1 MQIKQ
6 FYPYSPRKA
15 DFEQLSY
22 SFVASESLLEELIA
36 AIREQADAE
45 ALQHWMILGMRGMG
59 KSHLI
64 ALIYQTVKNSVDL
77 NQRWIPLLMHEEE
90 QSVFS
95 LHTLFIRFLTQLAEE
110 IAHTDKKKSEAIFDF
125 LDTQRNENKTQE
137 EILESVVAFLKDF
150 VRETGKRL
158 LVFMENSDDIL
169 GRSISK
175 KNDIKKFRNILQHDK
190 FMLLIA
196 TSPTFFD
203 KISKPSAPLYQF
215 FRIRSLELLTLEQSV
230 DLMNRWSNSD
240 TQLYEKR
247 RSSFQ
252 FNKDNYKLRALY
264 HLTGGNPRVL
274 LFLYMAIKG
283 QDGIQS
289 AVETFS
295 KLLEEDLSNYY
306 LSRLRDLSNQVQ
318 PIILALAESDKNLTQ
333 KEISQKTFLPMKS
346 IGTAMLRL
354 EKDSLVR
361 PVTEKKGKNTLYTL
375 TDHLFR
381 FWHQW
386 RISAYNKEIIKAVV
400 MCVAVWYKKEELEQW
415 SLKDDI
421 IGMHCK
427 EALQYR
433 KTEDFKSLWEPLHK
447 ESETMIIRYLEK
459 ADYQGLDKNLAMLQ
473 ETGIEPEKLLKKI
486 SGDLEDKGD
495 IDNALKIAKKR
506 IKNNKEDKDAWVDLA
521 RLRFNQKNYAGA
533 EAAYEKAVE
542 LDPKDAVAWKFLGYA
557 RGMQENDAGTE
568 AAFEKAVKLDPKD
581 AETWTFL
588 GRVRVNQKNHAGAE
602 AALGKAIELDPKDA
616 KTWTLLGA
624 ARVNQENYAEAEAVL
639 EKAAELDPKNAVA
652 WTLLGYAR
660 GMQEN
665 DAGTEA
671 AFEKAVKL
679 DPKDAV
685 TWKWLGYARVNQEN
699 NAGAEA
705 ALEKAV
711 ELDPKDAVVW
721 KFLGRA
727 RVNQENHAGAEAAFE
742 KAVKLDP
749 KDAETW
755 TFLGRVRVNQENN
768 AGAEEALEKAA
779 ELDPK
784 DAVVWKF
791 LGRARGMQKNYAGT
805 GAALEKAIEL
815 DPKDAKTWTLL
826 GRVRGMQKNYAGTG
840 AAYEKA
846 VELDSKDVV
855 AWKWLGLVR
864 LMQKNHAGAEA
875 ALEKAV
881 ELDPKDAEIWK
892 FLGYARFMQ
901 KNYTGAE
908 TAFHKHIIINP
919 IEKEVYGNLL
929 EVLVNN
935 DRVPDMLPILDN
947 ALSLKDAKIDF
958 KAVIHF
964 VRAFAFLYQQDRT
977 PFIKDLND
985 ATEHLEELVEEKKH
999 EVLGMVM
1006 DLLTDTLQ
1014 KKNIRIH
1021 RAYVAELRNISTELS
1036 GVFRPMD
1043 HVLDYFEVIFSAE
1056 KDKKAKTNK
1065 ARRIIDSITDEIR
1078 EPVEKMIEEIKG
1090 HL

>member
-22 SFVASESLLEELIA
+22 SFVAREALLEELIT

-64 ALIYQTVKNSVDL
+64 ALVYQTVKNSVDL
-77 NQRWIPLLMHEEE
+77 NERWIPLLMHEEE

-95 LHTLFIRFLTQLAEE
+95 LHTLFIRFLTQLGEE
-110 IAHTDKKKSEAIFDF
+110 IAHTDKKNSEAIFDF
-125 LDTQRNENKTQE
+125 LDMQRNGNKTQE

-150 VRETGKRL
+150 VRESSKRL
-158 LVFMENSDDIL
+158 LVLMENSDDIFS
-169 GRSISK
+169 RYISK

-215 FRIRSLELLTLEQSV
+215 FRIRSLELLTYEQSV
-230 DLMNRWSNSD
+230 VLMNRWRTSD
-240 TQLYEKR
+240 TQLSEKN
-247 RSSFQ
+247 SPSFQ
-252 FNKDNYKLRALY
+252 FDKDDYKLRALY

-354 EKDSLVR
+354 EKESLIR

-381 FWHQW
+381 LWHQW

-415 SLKDDI
+415 SISNDI

-433 KTEDFKSLWEPLHK
+433 RTEHFKSLWEPLHK
-447 ESETMIIRYLEK
+447 ESETMIIRYLKKE
-459 ADYQGLDKNLAMLQ
+459 DYQGLDKNLAMLQ
-473 ETGIEPEKLLKKI
+473 ETGIEPGKLLKKVA
-486 SGDLEDKGD
+486 GELEDKGD
-495 IDNALKIAKKR
+495 MDNALKIAEKR
-506 IKNNKEDKDAWVDLA
+506 LENNKEDKDAWVDLA
-521 RLRFNQKNYAGA
+521 HLHFRQKNYAEGEAALEKAVEFDPKDTEVWQGLGLARLIQDNDAGA
-533 EAAYEKAVE
+533 EAAFEKAVE
-542 LDPKDAVAWKFLGYA
+542 LDPKDVGAWKWLGLA
-557 RGMQENDAGTE
+557 RVD
-568 AAFEKAVKLDPKD
+568 
-581 AETWTFL
+581 
-588 GRVRVNQKNHAGAE
+588 QKNHAE
-602 AALGKAIELDPKDA
+602 
-616 KTWTLLGA
+616 
-624 ARVNQENYAEAEAVL
+624 
-639 EKAAELDPKNAVA
+639 
-652 WTLLGYAR
+652 
-660 GMQEN
+660 
-665 DAGTEA
+665 
-671 AFEKAVKL
+671 
-679 DPKDAV
+679 
-685 TWKWLGYARVNQEN
+685 
-699 NAGAEA
+699 AEA

-711 ELDPKDAVVW
+711 ELDPKDAKAW
-721 KFLGRA
+721 KFLGAA
-727 RVNQENHAGAEAAFE
+727 RFFQENY
-742 KAVKLDP
+742 P
-749 KDAETW
+749 
-755 TFLGRVRVNQENN
+755 
-768 AGAEEALEKAA
+768 
-779 ELDPK
+779 
-784 DAVVWKF
+784 
-791 LGRARGMQKNYAGT
+791 
-805 GAALEKAIEL
+805 
-815 DPKDAKTWTLL
+815 
-826 GRVRGMQKNYAGTG
+826 
-840 AAYEKA
+840 
-846 VELDSKDVV
+846 
-855 AWKWLGLVR
+855 
-864 LMQKNHAGAEA
+864 
-875 ALEKAV
+875 
-881 ELDPKDAEIWK
+881 
-892 FLGYARFMQ
+892 
-901 KNYTGAE
+901 GAE

-919 IEKEVYGNLL
+919 YEKKVYGNLL
-929 EVLVNN
+929 EVLVN
-935 DRVPDMLPILDN
+935 DERVPDILPILDN

-958 KAVIHF
+958 KVVIHF
-964 VRAFAFLYQQDRT
+964 IRAFAFLYQQDRT

-1021 RAYVAELRNISTELS
+1021 RAYVGQLRDISTELS

-1043 HVLDYFEVIFSAE
+1043 YVMDYFEVIFSAE

-1078 EPVEKMIEEIKG
+1078 GPVEKMIEKIKG

>member
-1 MQIKQ
+1 MKIKQ

-15 DFEQLSY
+15 DFKQLSY
-22 SFVASESLLEELIA
+22 SFVARESLLEELIA

-64 ALIYQTVKNSVDL
+64 ALVYQTVKNSVDL

-110 IAHTDKKKSEAIFDF
+110 IADTDKKESEAIFNF
-125 LDTQRNENKTQE
+125 LDMQRNGNKTQE

-158 LVFMENSDDIL
+158 LIFMENSDDIFS
-169 GRSISK
+169 RSISK

-203 KISKPSAPLYQF
+203 RISKPSAPLYQF
-215 FRIRSLELLTLEQSV
+215 FRIRSLELLTYEQSV
-230 DLMNRWSNSD
+230 DLMNRWSKSD
-240 TQLYEKR
+240 TQPSEKN
-247 RSSFQ
+247 SPSFQ
-252 FNKDNYKLRALY
+252 FDKDDYKLRALY
-264 HLTGGNPRVL
+264 HLASGNPRVL

-354 EKDSLVR
+354 EKDSLIR

-381 FWHQW
+381 LWHQW

-415 SLKDDI
+415 SINDDI

-433 KTEDFKSLWEPLHK
+433 RTEHFKNLWEPLHK

-459 ADYQGLDKNLAMLQ
+459 KDYQGLDKKLAMLQ
-473 ETGIEPEKLLKKI
+473 ETGIEPGKLLKKI
-486 SGDLEDKGD
+486 AVVLEDKGD
-495 IDNALKIAKKR
+495 IDNALKIAEKR
-506 IKNNKEDKDAWVDLA
+506 LKNNKEDKDAWVNLA
-521 RLRFNQKNYAGA
+521 RLRFKQKNYAGA
-533 EAAYEKAVE
+533 EAVFEKAVE
-542 LDPKDAVAWKFLGYA
+542 LDPKDAAAWKFLGHT
-557 RGMQENDAGTE
+557 RGA
-568 AAFEKAVKLDPKD
+568 
-581 AETWTFL
+581 
-588 GRVRVNQKNHAGAE
+588 
-602 AALGKAIELDPKDA
+602 
-616 KTWTLLGA
+616 
-624 ARVNQENYAEAEAVL
+624 
-639 EKAAELDPKNAVA
+639 
-652 WTLLGYAR
+652 
-660 GMQEN
+660 
-665 DAGTEA
+665 
-671 AFEKAVKL
+671 
-679 DPKDAV
+679 
-685 TWKWLGYARVNQEN
+685 
-699 NAGAEA
+699 
-705 ALEKAV
+705 
-711 ELDPKDAVVW
+711 
-721 KFLGRA
+721 
-727 RVNQENHAGAEAAFE
+727 
-742 KAVKLDP
+742 
-749 KDAETW
+749 
-755 TFLGRVRVNQENN
+755 
-768 AGAEEALEKAA
+768 
-779 ELDPK
+779 
-784 DAVVWKF
+784 
-791 LGRARGMQKNYAGT
+791 QKNYA
-805 GAALEKAIEL
+805 E
-815 DPKDAKTWTLL
+815 
-826 GRVRGMQKNYAGTG
+826 
-840 AAYEKA
+840 
-846 VELDSKDVV
+846 
-855 AWKWLGLVR
+855 
-864 LMQKNHAGAEA
+864 AEA

-881 ELDPKDAEIWK
+881 ELDPKDAEAWK
-892 FLGYARFMQ
+892 LLGYACFMQ
-901 KNYTGAE
+901 ENYSGAE

-919 IEKEVYGNLL
+919 LEKEAYGDLL
-929 EVLVNN
+929 EVLVND
-935 DRVPDMLPILDN
+935 DRVPDILPILDN
-947 ALSLKDAKIDF
+947 ALSLKNAKIDF
-958 KAVIHF
+958 KSVIHF
-964 VRAFAFLYQQDRT
+964 IRAFAFLYQQDRT

-985 ATEHLEELVEEKKH
+985 ATEYLEELVEEKKH
-999 EVLGMVM
+999 EVLGIVM
-1006 DLLTDTLQ
+1006 ELLTDTLQ

-1065 ARRIIDSITDEIR
+1065 ARRIIDSITNEIR
-1078 EPVEKMIEEIKG
+1078 EPVEKMIKKIKE

>member
-1 MQIKQ
+1 
-6 FYPYSPRKA
+6 
-15 DFEQLSY
+15 
-22 SFVASESLLEELIA
+22 
-36 AIREQADAE
+36 
-45 ALQHWMILGMRGMG
+45 MG
-59 KSHLI
+59 KSHII

-110 IAHTDKKKSEAIFDF
+110 IAHTDKKNSEAIFNF
-125 LDTQRNENKTQE
+125 LDMQRNGNKTQE

-158 LVFMENSDDIL
+158 LVFMENSDDIFS
-169 GRSISK
+169 RSISK

-215 FRIRSLELLTLEQSV
+215 FRIRSLELLTYEQSV
-230 DLMNRWSNSD
+230 DLMNRWRKSD
-240 TQLYEKR
+240 TQLSEKNS
-247 RSSFQ
+247 SSFQ
-252 FNKDNYKLRALY
+252 FDKDDYKLRALY

-283 QDGIQS
+283 QNGIQS
-289 AVETFS
+289 AVEIFS

-354 EKDSLVR
+354 EKESLIR

-381 FWHQW
+381 LWYQW

-415 SLKDDI
+415 SINDDT

-433 KTEDFKSLWEPLHK
+433 MTEHFKNLWEPLHK

-459 ADYQGLDKNLAMLQ
+459 EDYQGLDKKLAILQ
-473 ETGIEPEKLLKKI
+473 ETGIEPGKLLKKI
-486 SGDLEDKGD
+486 AGDLEDKGD
-495 IDNALKIAKKR
+495 IDNALKIAEKR
-506 IKNNKEDKDAWVDLA
+506 LENNKEDKDAWVDLA
-521 RLRFNQKNYAGA
+521 RLRFKQKNYAGA
-533 EAAYEKAVE
+533 EAA
-542 LDPKDAVAWKFLGYA
+542 
-557 RGMQENDAGTE
+557 
-568 AAFEKAVKLDPKD
+568 
-581 AETWTFL
+581 
-588 GRVRVNQKNHAGAE
+588 
-602 AALGKAIELDPKDA
+602 
-616 KTWTLLGA
+616 
-624 ARVNQENYAEAEAVL
+624 L
-639 EKAAELDPKNAVA
+639 EKAAELA
-652 WTLLGYAR
+652 
-660 GMQEN
+660 
-665 DAGTEA
+665 
-671 AFEKAVKL
+671 
-679 DPKDAV
+679 
-685 TWKWLGYARVNQEN
+685 
-699 NAGAEA
+699 
-705 ALEKAV
+705 
-711 ELDPKDAVVW
+711 PKDAVVW
-721 KFLGRA
+721 EWLGVA
-727 RVNQENHAGAEAAFE
+727 RFMQENYAGAEA
-742 KAVKLDP
+742 
-749 KDAETW
+749 
-755 TFLGRVRVNQENN
+755 
-768 AGAEEALEKAA
+768 
-779 ELDPK
+779 
-784 DAVVWKF
+784 
-791 LGRARGMQKNYAGT
+791 
-805 GAALEKAIEL
+805 
-815 DPKDAKTWTLL
+815 
-826 GRVRGMQKNYAGTG
+826 
-840 AAYEKA
+840 
-846 VELDSKDVV
+846 
-855 AWKWLGLVR
+855 
-864 LMQKNHAGAEA
+864 
-875 ALEKAV
+875 
-881 ELDPKDAEIWK
+881 
-892 FLGYARFMQ
+892 
-901 KNYTGAE
+901 
-908 TAFHKHIIINP
+908 AFHKHIIINP
-919 IEKEVYGNLL
+919 FEKEVYGNLL
-929 EVLVNN
+929 EVLVND
-935 DRVPDMLPILDN
+935 DRVPDILPILDN
-947 ALSLKDAKIDF
+947 ALSLKDAKIDS

-964 VRAFAFLYQQDRT
+964 IRAFAFLYQQDRT

-999 EVLGMVM
+999 EVLGIVM

-1021 RAYVAELRNISTELS
+1021 RAYVAELRNISTELF

-1078 EPVEKMIEEIKG
+1078 GPVEKMIEKIKG

>member
-22 SFVASESLLEELIA
+22 SFVARESLLEELIA

-125 LDTQRNENKTQE
+125 LDMQRNGNKTQE

-150 VRETGKRL
+150 VRETSKRL
-158 LVFMENSDDIL
+158 LVFMENSDDIFS
-169 GRSISK
+169 RYISK
-175 KNDIKKFRNILQHDK
+175 KNDIKKFRSILQHDK

-203 KISKPSAPLYQF
+203 KISKPSAPLYLF
-215 FRIRSLELLTLEQSV
+215 FRIRSLELLTYEQSV
-230 DLMNRWSNSD
+230 DLMNRWRKSD
-240 TQLYEKR
+240 TQLSEKN
-247 RSSFQ
+247 SPSFQ
-252 FNKDNYKLRALY
+252 FNKDDYKLRALY

-354 EKDSLVR
+354 EKESLIR

-381 FWHQW
+381 LWHQW

-415 SLKDDI
+415 SISDDI

-433 KTEDFKSLWEPLHK
+433 RTEHFKSLWEPLHK
-447 ESETMIIRYLEK
+447 ESETMIIKYLEK
-459 ADYQGLDKNLAMLQ
+459 KDYQGLDKKLAMLQ
-473 ETGIEPEKLLKKI
+473 ETGIEPGKLLKKI
-486 SGDLEDKGD
+486 AGELEGKGD
-495 IDNALKIAKKR
+495 IDNALKIAEKR
-506 IKNNKEDKDAWVDLA
+506 LKNNKENKDVWVDLA
-521 RLRFNQKNYAGA
+521 RLRFK
-533 EAAYEKAVE
+533 
-542 LDPKDAVAWKFLGYA
+542 
-557 RGMQENDAGTE
+557 
-568 AAFEKAVKLDPKD
+568 
-581 AETWTFL
+581 
-588 GRVRVNQKNHAGAE
+588 QKNH
-602 AALGKAIELDPKDA
+602 
-616 KTWTLLGA
+616 T
-624 ARVNQENYAEAEAVL
+624 
-639 EKAAELDPKNAVA
+639 
-652 WTLLGYAR
+652 
-660 GMQEN
+660 
-665 DAGTEA
+665 
-671 AFEKAVKL
+671 
-679 DPKDAV
+679 
-685 TWKWLGYARVNQEN
+685 
-699 NAGAEA
+699 GAEA

-711 ELDPKDAVVW
+711 ELAPKGAEAW
-721 KFLGRA
+721 IFLGRA
-727 RVNQENHAGAEAAFE
+727 RGAQENHAGAEAAFE
-742 KAVKLDP
+742 KAVELAPKNAGAWKWLGYARGAQKNHAGAEAALEKAVELAPKNAGAWKWLGVARFMQENYPGAEATLEKAVELAPKDAWAWKWLGRTRGAQENYAGAEAALEKAVEFDP
-749 KDAETW
+749 KDVEAW
-755 TFLGRVRVNQENN
+755 KLLGRARVNQENY

-784 DAVVWKF
+784 DAGSWNG
-791 LGRARGMQKNYAGT
+791 LGVARYFQKNFA
-805 GAALEKAIEL
+805 
-815 DPKDAKTWTLL
+815 
-826 GRVRGMQKNYAGTG
+826 
-840 AAYEKA
+840 
-846 VELDSKDVV
+846 
-855 AWKWLGLVR
+855 
-864 LMQKNHAGAEA
+864 
-875 ALEKAV
+875 
-881 ELDPKDAEIWK
+881 
-892 FLGYARFMQ
+892 
-901 KNYTGAE
+901 GAE
-908 TAFHKHIIINP
+908 TAFHKHITLNP
-919 IEKEVYGNLL
+919 FEKEVYGNLL
-929 EVLVNN
+929 EVLVND
-935 DRVPDMLPILDN
+935 DRVPDILPILDN
-947 ALSLKDAKIDF
+947 ALSLKDAEIDF

-964 VRAFAFLYQQDRT
+964 IRAFAFLYQQDRT

-999 EVLGMVM
+999 EVLGAVTEF
-1006 DLLTDTLQ
+1006 LTDTLQ

-1021 RAYVAELRNISTELS
+1021 RAYVVELKNISTELS

-1078 EPVEKMIEEIKG
+1078 MPVEKMIEEIKG

>member
-1 MQIKQ
+1 MEIKQ

-22 SFVASESLLEELIA
+22 SFVARESLLEELITT
-36 AIREQADAE
+36 IREQADAK

-77 NQRWIPLLMHEEE
+77 NKRWIPLLMHEEE

-95 LHTLFIRFLTQLAEE
+95 LHTLFIRFLTQLGEE
-110 IAHTDKKKSEAIFDF
+110 LADTDPKKSEAIFDF
-125 LDTQRNENKTQE
+125 LDTQRKGNKTQE

-203 KISKPSAPLYQF
+203 EISKPSAPLYQF
-215 FRIRSLELLTLEQSV
+215 FKIRSLELLTLEQSV
-230 DLMNRWSNSD
+230 DLMNRWSKSD
-240 TQLYEKR
+240 TQLSEKN
-247 RSSFQ
+247 SPSFQ
-252 FNKDNYKLRALY
+252 FDKDDYKLRALY

-306 LSRLRDLSNQVQ
+306 LSRLRDLSNQMQ

-354 EKDSLVR
+354 EKEGLVR
-361 PVTEKKGKNTLYTL
+361 PVTEKKGKNTFYTL

-381 FWHQW
+381 LWHQW

-400 MCVAVWYKKEELEQW
+400 MCVAVWYKKEELERW
-415 SLKDDI
+415 SMSSGI
-421 IGMHCK
+421 IGIYSK
-427 EALQYR
+427 EALQCR
-433 KTEDFKSLWEPLHK
+433 KTEYFKNLWEPLHK

-459 ADYQGLDKNLAMLQ
+459 EDYQGLDKKLAMLQ
-473 ETGIEPEKLLKKI
+473 ETGIKPGKLLGKVA
-486 SGDLEDKGD
+486 GDLEDKGD
-495 IDNALKIAKKR
+495 MDNALKIAEKR
-506 IKNNKEDKDAWVDLA
+506 LENNKEDKDAWVDLA
-521 RLRFNQKNYAGA
+521 RLRFKQKNY
-533 EAAYEKAVE
+533 
-542 LDPKDAVAWKFLGYA
+542 
-557 RGMQENDAGTE
+557 
-568 AAFEKAVKLDPKD
+568 
-581 AETWTFL
+581 
-588 GRVRVNQKNHAGAE
+588 
-602 AALGKAIELDPKDA
+602 
-616 KTWTLLGA
+616 
-624 ARVNQENYAEAEAVL
+624 
-639 EKAAELDPKNAVA
+639 
-652 WTLLGYAR
+652 
-660 GMQEN
+660 
-665 DAGTEA
+665 
-671 AFEKAVKL
+671 
-679 DPKDAV
+679 
-685 TWKWLGYARVNQEN
+685 
-699 NAGAEA
+699 AGAEA

-711 ELDPKDAVVW
+711 ELDPKDAKAW
-721 KFLGRA
+721 QLLGGA
-727 RVNQENHAGAEAAFE
+727 RFMQENHAGAEAAFE
-742 KAVKLDP
+742 KAV
-749 KDAETW
+749 
-755 TFLGRVRVNQENN
+755 
-768 AGAEEALEKAA
+768 
-779 ELDPK
+779 
-784 DAVVWKF
+784 
-791 LGRARGMQKNYAGT
+791 
-805 GAALEKAIEL
+805 
-815 DPKDAKTWTLL
+815 
-826 GRVRGMQKNYAGTG
+826 
-840 AAYEKA
+840 
-846 VELDSKDVV
+846 ELDSRDAE
-855 AWKWLGLVR
+855 AWKL
-864 LMQKNHAGAEA
+864 
-875 ALEKAV
+875 
-881 ELDPKDAEIWK
+881 
-892 FLGYARFMQ
+892 LGYARGIQ
-901 KNYTGAE
+901 KNYPGAE

-919 IEKEVYGNLL
+919 IKKEAYGDLL
-929 EVLVNN
+929 EVLVND
-935 DRVPDMLPILDN
+935 DRVPDILPILDN
-947 ALSLKDAKIDF
+947 ALSLKNAESDF

-964 VRAFAFLYQQDRT
+964 IRAFAFLYQQDRT

-985 ATEHLEELVEEKKH
+985 ATGHLEELVEEKKH
-999 EVLGMVM
+999 EVLGAVTEF
-1006 DLLTDTLQ
+1006 LTDTLQ

-1065 ARRIIDSITDEIR
+1065 AQRIIDSITDEIR
-1078 EPVEKMIEEIKG
+1078 GPVEKMIEKIKG

>member
-15 DFEQLSY
+15 NFEQLSY
-22 SFVASESLLEELIA
+22 SFVARESLLEELIA
-36 AIREQADAE
+36 TIQEQADAE
-45 ALQHWMILGMRGMG
+45 ALQHWMVLGMRGMG

-64 ALIYQTVKNSVDL
+64 ALIYQTVKNNVDL
-77 NQRWIPLLMHEEE
+77 NQHWIPLLMHEEE

-125 LDTQRNENKTQE
+125 LDMQRNGNKTQE

-158 LVFMENSDDIL
+158 LVLMENSDDL
-169 GRSISK
+169 FSRSISK

-215 FRIRSLELLTLEQSV
+215 FRIRSLELLTYEQSV
-230 DLMNRWSNSD
+230 VLMNRWKKSD
-240 TQLYEKR
+240 TQYSEKNS
-247 RSSFQ
+247 SSFQ
-252 FNKDNYKLRALY
+252 FDKKDDYKLRALY

-354 EKDSLVR
+354 EKESLIR

-381 FWHQW
+381 LWYQW

-415 SLKDDI
+415 SISDDI

-433 KTEDFKSLWEPLHK
+433 RTEHFKSLWEPLHK
-447 ESETMIIRYLEK
+447 ESETMIIKYLEK
-459 ADYQGLDKNLAMLQ
+459 EDYQGLDKSLAILQ
-473 ETGIEPEKLLKKI
+473 ETGIEPGKLLKKVA
-486 SGDLEDKGD
+486 GELENKGD
-495 IDNALKIAKKR
+495 MDNALKIAEKR
-506 IKNNKEDKDAWVDLA
+506 LENNKEDKNAWVDLA
-521 RLRFNQKNYAGA
+521 RLHFKQKNY
-533 EAAYEKAVE
+533 
-542 LDPKDAVAWKFLGYA
+542 
-557 RGMQENDAGTE
+557 
-568 AAFEKAVKLDPKD
+568 
-581 AETWTFL
+581 
-588 GRVRVNQKNHAGAE
+588 
-602 AALGKAIELDPKDA
+602 
-616 KTWTLLGA
+616 
-624 ARVNQENYAEAEAVL
+624 
-639 EKAAELDPKNAVA
+639 
-652 WTLLGYAR
+652 
-660 GMQEN
+660 
-665 DAGTEA
+665 
-671 AFEKAVKL
+671 
-679 DPKDAV
+679 
-685 TWKWLGYARVNQEN
+685 
-699 NAGAEA
+699 AGAEA

-711 ELDPKDAVVW
+711 ELDPKGAEAW
-721 KFLGRA
+721 KFLGCA
-727 RVNQENHAGAEAAFE
+727 RGAQKNYADAEAAF
-742 KAVKLDP
+742 
-749 KDAETW
+749 
-755 TFLGRVRVNQENN
+755 
-768 AGAEEALEKAA
+768 
-779 ELDPK
+779 
-784 DAVVWKF
+784 
-791 LGRARGMQKNYAGT
+791 
-805 GAALEKAIEL
+805 
-815 DPKDAKTWTLL
+815 
-826 GRVRGMQKNYAGTG
+826 
-840 AAYEKA
+840 
-846 VELDSKDVV
+846 
-855 AWKWLGLVR
+855 
-864 LMQKNHAGAEA
+864 
-875 ALEKAV
+875 EKAV
-881 ELDPKDAEIWK
+881 ELDPKDAEAWIFLGRARGNQENYADAEAAFEKAVELDPKDAEAWK
-892 FLGYARFMQ
+892 WLGYARDDQENYASAEAALEKAVELAPKDAGAWNGLGVARYFQ
-901 KNYTGAE
+901 KNFAGAETAFEKAVELAPKDAGSWNGLGVARYFQKNFAGAE
-908 TAFHKHIIINP
+908 TAFHKHITLNP
-919 IEKEVYGNLL
+919 FEKKVYGNLL
-929 EVLVNN
+929 EVLVND
-935 DRVPDMLPILDN
+935 DRVPDILPILDN

-964 VRAFAFLYQQDRT
+964 IRAFAFLYQQDRT

-985 ATEHLEELVEEKKH
+985 ATKHLEELVEEKKH
-999 EVLGMVM
+999 EVLGMVV

-1043 HVLDYFEVIFSAE
+1043 YVLDYFEVIFSAE

-1078 EPVEKMIEEIKG
+1078 GPVEKMIEKIKG

>member
-22 SFVASESLLEELIA
+22 SFVARESLLEELIA

-59 KSHLI
+59 KSHII

-110 IAHTDKKKSEAIFDF
+110 IAHTDKKNSEAIFNF
-125 LDTQRNENKTQE
+125 LDMQRNGNKTQE

-158 LVFMENSDDIL
+158 LVFMENSDDIFS
-169 GRSISK
+169 RSISK

-215 FRIRSLELLTLEQSV
+215 FRIRSLERLTYEQSV
-230 DLMNRWSNSD
+230 DLMNRWRKSD
-240 TQLYEKR
+240 TQLSEKNS
-247 RSSFQ
+247 SSFQ
-252 FNKDNYKLRALY
+252 FDKDDYKLRALY

-289 AVETFS
+289 AVEIFS

-354 EKDSLVR
+354 EKESLIR

-381 FWHQW
+381 LWYQW

-415 SLKDDI
+415 SISNDI
-421 IGMHCK
+421 LGMHCK

-433 KTEDFKSLWEPLHK
+433 RTEHFKNLWEPLHK
-447 ESETMIIRYLEK
+447 ESETTIIRYLEK
-459 ADYQGLDKNLAMLQ
+459 EDYQGLDKKLAILQ
-473 ETGIEPEKLLKKI
+473 ETGIEPGKLLKKI
-486 SGDLEDKGD
+486 AGDLEDKGD
-495 IDNALKIAKKR
+495 IDNALKIAEKR
-506 IKNNKEDKDAWVDLA
+506 LENNKENKDAWVDLA
-521 RLRFNQKNYAGA
+521 RLRFK
-533 EAAYEKAVE
+533 
-542 LDPKDAVAWKFLGYA
+542 
-557 RGMQENDAGTE
+557 
-568 AAFEKAVKLDPKD
+568 
-581 AETWTFL
+581 
-588 GRVRVNQKNHAGAE
+588 
-602 AALGKAIELDPKDA
+602 
-616 KTWTLLGA
+616 
-624 ARVNQENYAEAEAVL
+624 
-639 EKAAELDPKNAVA
+639 
-652 WTLLGYAR
+652 
-660 GMQEN
+660 
-665 DAGTEA
+665 
-671 AFEKAVKL
+671 
-679 DPKDAV
+679 
-685 TWKWLGYARVNQEN
+685 
-699 NAGAEA
+699 
-705 ALEKAV
+705 
-711 ELDPKDAVVW
+711 
-721 KFLGRA
+721 
-727 RVNQENHAGAEAAFE
+727 
-742 KAVKLDP
+742 
-749 KDAETW
+749 
-755 TFLGRVRVNQENN
+755 
-768 AGAEEALEKAA
+768 
-779 ELDPK
+779 
-784 DAVVWKF
+784 
-791 LGRARGMQKNYAGT
+791 
-805 GAALEKAIEL
+805 
-815 DPKDAKTWTLL
+815 
-826 GRVRGMQKNYAGTG
+826 
-840 AAYEKA
+840 
-846 VELDSKDVV
+846 
-855 AWKWLGLVR
+855 
-864 LMQKNHAGAEA
+864 QKNHAGAEA

-881 ELDPKDAEIWK
+881 ELAPNDAEAWIFLGRARGAQENHAGAEAAFEKAVELDPKDAEAWK
-892 FLGYARFMQ
+892 CLGHARDDQKNYAGAEAALEKAVELAPNDAEAWIFLGRARGAQENHAGAEAALEKAVELAPKGAEAWIFLGRARGAQENHAGAEAAFEKAVELDPKDAEAWKWLGVARFMQ
-901 KNYTGAE
+901 ENYPGAEAAFEKAVELAPKDAGAWKWLGRARFMQENHAGAEAAFEKAVELAPKDAEAWKCLGHARDDQKNYAGAE
-908 TAFHKHIIINP
+908 AALEKAVELAPKDAGAWEWLGNARGNQKNYAGAEAAFEKAVELDPKDAEAWKCLGHARDDQKNYAGAEAALEKAVELAPNDAEAWIFLGRARGAQENHAGAEAAFEKAVELDPKDAEAWKWLGVARFMQENYPGAEVAFHKHIIINP
-919 IEKEVYGNLL
+919 FEKEVYGDLL
-929 EVLVNN
+929 EVLAND
-935 DRVPDMLPILDN
+935 DRVPDILPILDN
-947 ALSLKDAKIDF
+947 ALYLKDAKIDF

-964 VRAFAFLYQQDRT
+964 IRAFAFLYQQDRT

-999 EVLGMVM
+999 EVLGMVI

-1021 RAYVAELRNISTELS
+1021 RAYIAELRNISTELS

-1078 EPVEKMIEEIKG
+1078 GPVEKMIEKIKG

>member
-22 SFVASESLLEELIA
+22 SFVARESLLEELIA

-64 ALIYQTVKNSVDL
+64 ALVYQTVKNSVDL

-95 LHTLFIRFLTQLAEE
+95 LHTLFIRFLTQLGEE

-125 LDTQRNENKTQE
+125 LDMQRNGNKTQE

-150 VRETGKRL
+150 VRESSKRL
-158 LVFMENSDDIL
+158 LVLMENSDDIFS
-169 GRSISK
+169 RYISK

-215 FRIRSLELLTLEQSV
+215 FRIRSLELLTYEQSV
-230 DLMNRWSNSD
+230 DLMNRWRKSD
-240 TQLYEKR
+240 TQLSEKN
-247 RSSFQ
+247 SPSFQ
-252 FNKDNYKLRALY
+252 FDKDDYKLRALY

-354 EKDSLVR
+354 EKESLIR

-381 FWHQW
+381 LWHQW

-415 SLKDDI
+415 SMGGGI
-421 IGMHCK
+421 IGMYSK
-427 EALQYR
+427 EALQCR
-433 KTEDFKSLWEPLHK
+433 RTEHFKNLWEPLHK
-447 ESETMIIRYLEK
+447 ESESMIIRYLKKE
-459 ADYQGLDKNLAMLQ
+459 DYQGLDKNLAMLQ
-473 ETGIEPEKLLKKI
+473 ETGIEPGKLLKRI
-486 SGDLEDKGD
+486 AGELEDKGD
-495 IDNALKIAKKR
+495 IDNALKIAEKR
-506 IKNNKEDKDAWVDLA
+506 LKNNKEDKDAWLDLA
-521 RLRFNQKNYAGA
+521 RLRFK
-533 EAAYEKAVE
+533 
-542 LDPKDAVAWKFLGYA
+542 
-557 RGMQENDAGTE
+557 
-568 AAFEKAVKLDPKD
+568 
-581 AETWTFL
+581 
-588 GRVRVNQKNHAGAE
+588 QKNHAGAE
-602 AALGKAIELDPKDA
+602 AAL
-616 KTWTLLGA
+616 
-624 ARVNQENYAEAEAVL
+624 Q
-639 EKAAELDPKNAVA
+639 
-652 WTLLGYAR
+652 
-660 GMQEN
+660 
-665 DAGTEA
+665 
-671 AFEKAVKL
+671 
-679 DPKDAV
+679 
-685 TWKWLGYARVNQEN
+685 
-699 NAGAEA
+699 
-705 ALEKAV
+705 KAV
-711 ELDPKDAVVW
+711 ELDPKDA
-721 KFLGRA
+721 
-727 RVNQENHAGAEAAFE
+727 E
-742 KAVKLDP
+742 
-749 KDAETW
+749 
-755 TFLGRVRVNQENN
+755 
-768 AGAEEALEKAA
+768 
-779 ELDPK
+779 
-784 DAVVWKF
+784 
-791 LGRARGMQKNYAGT
+791 
-805 GAALEKAIEL
+805 
-815 DPKDAKTWTLL
+815 
-826 GRVRGMQKNYAGTG
+826 
-840 AAYEKA
+840 
-846 VELDSKDVV
+846 
-855 AWKWLGLVR
+855 AWKWLGSAR
-864 LMQKNHAGAEA
+864 FNQENYAGTET

-881 ELDPKDAEIWK
+881 ELDPKDAEVWEL
-892 FLGYARFMQ
+892 LGVARFLQ
-901 KNYTGAE
+901 ENYPGAE

-919 IEKEVYGNLL
+919 YEKKVYGNLL
-929 EVLVNN
+929 EVLVND
-935 DRVPDMLPILDN
+935 DRVPDILPILDN

-964 VRAFAFLYQQDRT
+964 IRAFAFLYQQDRT

-1014 KKNIRIH
+1014 KKNIRIY
-1021 RAYVAELRNISTELS
+1021 RAYVGELRNISTELS

-1078 EPVEKMIEEIKG
+1078 GPVEKMIEKIKG

>member
-22 SFVASESLLEELIA
+22 SFVAREALLEELIA

-64 ALIYQTVKNSVDL
+64 ALVYQTVKNSVDL
-77 NQRWIPLLMHEEE
+77 NERWIPLLMHEEE

-95 LHTLFIRFLTQLAEE
+95 LHTLFIRFLTQLGEE
-110 IAHTDKKKSEAIFDF
+110 IAHTDQKKSEAIFDF
-125 LDTQRNENKTQE
+125 LDMQRNGNKTQE

-150 VRETGKRL
+150 VRESSKRL
-158 LVFMENSDDIL
+158 LVLMENSDDIFS
-169 GRSISK
+169 RYISK

-215 FRIRSLELLTLEQSV
+215 FRIRSLELLTYEQSV
-230 DLMNRWSNSD
+230 DLMNRWRTSD
-240 TQLYEKR
+240 TQLSEKN
-247 RSSFQ
+247 SPSFQ
-252 FNKDNYKLRALY
+252 FDKDDYKLRALY

-354 EKDSLVR
+354 EKESLIR

-381 FWHQW
+381 LWHQW

-415 SLKDDI
+415 SMGGGI
-421 IGMHCK
+421 IGMYSK
-427 EALQYR
+427 EALQCR
-433 KTEDFKSLWEPLHK
+433 RTEHFKSLWEPLHK
-447 ESETMIIRYLEK
+447 ESESMIIRYLEK
-459 ADYQGLDKNLAMLQ
+459 EDYQGLDKELAMLQ
-473 ETGIEPEKLLKKI
+473 ETGIEPGKLLKNVA
-486 SGDLEDKGD
+486 GELEDKGD
-495 IDNALKIAKKR
+495 INNALKIAEKR
-506 IKNNKEDKDAWVDLA
+506 LENNKEDKDAWVDLA
-521 RLRFNQKNYAGA
+521 YLHFK
-533 EAAYEKAVE
+533 
-542 LDPKDAVAWKFLGYA
+542 
-557 RGMQENDAGTE
+557 
-568 AAFEKAVKLDPKD
+568 
-581 AETWTFL
+581 
-588 GRVRVNQKNHAGAE
+588 
-602 AALGKAIELDPKDA
+602 
-616 KTWTLLGA
+616 
-624 ARVNQENYAEAEAVL
+624 
-639 EKAAELDPKNAVA
+639 
-652 WTLLGYAR
+652 
-660 GMQEN
+660 
-665 DAGTEA
+665 
-671 AFEKAVKL
+671 
-679 DPKDAV
+679 
-685 TWKWLGYARVNQEN
+685 
-699 NAGAEA
+699 
-705 ALEKAV
+705 
-711 ELDPKDAVVW
+711 
-721 KFLGRA
+721 
-727 RVNQENHAGAEAAFE
+727 QENHAGAEAAFE
-742 KAVKLDP
+742 KAVELDP

-755 TFLGRVRVNQENN
+755 IL
-768 AGAEEALEKAA
+768 
-779 ELDPK
+779 
-784 DAVVWKF
+784 
-791 LGRARGMQKNYAGT
+791 LGRARGNQENHSGAE
-805 GAALEKAIEL
+805 AAL
-815 DPKDAKTWTLL
+815 
-826 GRVRGMQKNYAGTG
+826 
-840 AAYEKA
+840 EKA
-846 VELDSKDVV
+846 VELDQKNAGAWILLGRARNNQKNHAGAEAALEKAVELDQKD
-855 AWKWLGLVR
+855 AWAWILLGCARGNQENHSGAKAALEKAVELDQKNAGAWILLGR
-864 LMQKNHAGAEA
+864 ARNNQKNHAGAEA

-881 ELDPKDAEIWK
+881 ELDPKDAEAWELLGRARGDQENYAGAEAALEKAVELAPKDVGAWK
-892 FLGYARFMQ
+892 WLGLARFLQ
-901 KNYTGAE
+901 ENYPGAE

-919 IEKEVYGNLL
+919 YGKKVYGNLL
-929 EVLVNN
+929 EVLVND
-935 DRVPDMLPILDN
+935 DRVPDILPILDN
-947 ALSLKDAKIDF
+947 ALSLKDVKIDF
-958 KAVIHF
+958 KAFIHF
-964 VRAFAFLYQQDRT
+964 IRAFAFLYQQDRT

-1014 KKNIRIH
+1014 KKNIRIY
-1021 RAYVAELRNISTELS
+1021 RAYVGELRNISTELS
-1036 GVFRPMD
+1036 GVFRPME

-1056 KDKKAKTNK
+1056 KNKKAKTNK

-1078 EPVEKMIEEIKG
+1078 GPVEKMIEKIKG

>member
-1 MQIKQ
+1 MEIRQ

-15 DFEQLSY
+15 NFEQLSY
-22 SFVASESLLEELIA
+22 SFVASESLLEELITT
-36 AIREQADAE
+36 IREQADAE

-64 ALIYQTVKNSVDL
+64 ALVYQTVKKTADL

-125 LDTQRNENKTQE
+125 LDMQRNGNKTQE

-150 VRETGKRL
+150 VRQTSKRL
-158 LVFMENSDDIL
+158 LVLMENSDDIFS
-169 GRSISK
+169 RSISK

-215 FRIRSLELLTLEQSV
+215 FRIRGLELLTYEQSV
-230 DLMNRWSNSD
+230 DLMNRWSMSD
-240 TQLYEKR
+240 TQLSEKNS
-247 RSSFQ
+247 SSFQ
-252 FNKDNYKLRALY
+252 FDKDDYKLRALY

-354 EKDSLVR
+354 EKESLIR

-381 FWHQW
+381 LWHQW

-415 SLKDDI
+415 STSDDI
-421 IGMHCK
+421 IGMHSK

-433 KTEDFKSLWEPLHK
+433 KTEHFKNLWEPLYK
-447 ESETMIIRYLEK
+447 ESETTIIRYLEK
-459 ADYQGLDKNLAMLQ
+459 KDYQGLDKKLAMLQ
-473 ETGIEPEKLLKKI
+473 ETGIEPGKLLKKI
-486 SGDLEDKGD
+486 GEELEDKGD
-495 IDNALKIAKKR
+495 MYNALKIAEKR
-506 IKNNKEDKDAWVDLA
+506 LENNKEDKDAWVDLA
-521 RLRFNQKNYAGA
+521 RLRFNQKNYA
-533 EAAYEKAVE
+533 EA
-542 LDPKDAVAWKFLGYA
+542 
-557 RGMQENDAGTE
+557 E
-568 AAFEKAVKLDPKD
+568 AAFE
-581 AETWTFL
+581 
-588 GRVRVNQKNHAGAE
+588 
-602 AALGKAIELDPKDA
+602 KAIELDPKDA
-616 KTWTLLGA
+616 
-624 ARVNQENYAEAEAVL
+624 EA
-639 EKAAELDPKNAVA
+639 
-652 WTLLGYAR
+652 WILLGYAS
-660 GMQEN
+660 GMQKN
-665 DAGTEA
+665 
-671 AFEKAVKL
+671 
-679 DPKDAV
+679 
-685 TWKWLGYARVNQEN
+685 Y
-699 NAGAEA
+699 AGAEA

-711 ELDPKDAVVW
+711 ELDSKDAEAW
-721 KFLGRA
+721 IWLGAA
-727 RVNQENHAGAEAAFE
+727 RGDQENHAGAEAAFE
-742 KAVKLDP
+742 KAVELDSR
-749 KDAETW
+749 DAEAW
-755 TFLGRVRVNQENN
+755 KLLGY
-768 AGAEEALEKAA
+768 
-779 ELDPK
+779 
-784 DAVVWKF
+784 
-791 LGRARGMQKNYAGT
+791 ARGMQKNYAG
-805 GAALEKAIEL
+805 
-815 DPKDAKTWTLL
+815 
-826 GRVRGMQKNYAGTG
+826 
-840 AAYEKA
+840 
-846 VELDSKDVV
+846 
-855 AWKWLGLVR
+855 
-864 LMQKNHAGAEA
+864 
-875 ALEKAV
+875 
-881 ELDPKDAEIWK
+881 
-892 FLGYARFMQ
+892 
-901 KNYTGAE
+901 AE
-908 TAFHKHIIINP
+908 TAFHRHIIINP
-919 IEKEVYGNLL
+919 FEKEVYGNLL
-929 EVLVNN
+929 KVLVND
-935 DRVPDMLPILDN
+935 DRVPDILPILDN
-947 ALSLKDAKIDF
+947 ALSLKDAEIDF

-964 VRAFAFLYQQDRT
+964 IRAFAFLYQQDRT

-999 EVLGMVM
+999 EVLGAVM
-1006 DLLTDTLQ
+1006 EFLTDTLQ

-1078 EPVEKMIEEIKG
+1078 GPVEKIIEKIKG

>member
-1 MQIKQ
+1 MEIKQ

-22 SFVASESLLEELIA
+22 SFVASESLLEELIT
-36 AIREQADAE
+36 AIREQVDAE
-45 ALQHWMILGMRGMG
+45 ALQHWMILGMRGIG

-64 ALIYQTVKNSVDL
+64 ALVYRTVKNSVDL

-125 LDTQRNENKTQE
+125 LDMQRNGNKTQE

-150 VRETGKRL
+150 VKETSKRL
-158 LVFMENSDDIL
+158 LVLMENSDDIFS
-169 GRSISK
+169 RYISK
-175 KNDIKKFRNILQHDK
+175 KNNIKKFRNILQHDK

-215 FRIRSLELLTLEQSV
+215 FRIRSLELLTYEQSV
-230 DLMNRWSNSD
+230 DLMNRWSKSD
-240 TQLYEKR
+240 TQLSEKN
-247 RSSFQ
+247 SPSFQ
-252 FNKDNYKLRALY
+252 FNKDDYKLRALY

-354 EKDSLVR
+354 EKESLIR
-361 PVTEKKGKNTLYTL
+361 PVTQKKGKNTLYTL

-381 FWHQW
+381 LWHQW

-415 SLKDDI
+415 SINDDI

-433 KTEDFKSLWEPLHK
+433 RTEHFKSLWEPLYK

-459 ADYQGLDKNLAMLQ
+459 EDYPGLDKKLAMLQ
-473 ETGIEPEKLLKKI
+473 ETGIEPGKLLKKI
-486 SGDLEDKGD
+486 AGELEGKGD
-495 IDNALKIAKKR
+495 IDNALKIAEKR
-506 IKNNKEDKDAWVDLA
+506 LENNKEDKDAWVDLA
-521 RLRFNQKNYAGA
+521 RLRFNQENYAEA

-542 LDPKDAVAWKFLGYA
+542 LDPK
-557 RGMQENDAGTE
+557 
-568 AAFEKAVKLDPKD
+568 
-581 AETWTFL
+581 
-588 GRVRVNQKNHAGAE
+588 
-602 AALGKAIELDPKDA
+602 
-616 KTWTLLGA
+616 
-624 ARVNQENYAEAEAVL
+624 
-639 EKAAELDPKNAVA
+639 NAVA
-652 WTLLGYAR
+652 WTLLGAAR
-660 GMQEN
+660 S
-665 DAGTEA
+665 
-671 AFEKAVKL
+671 L
-679 DPKDAV
+679 
-685 TWKWLGYARVNQEN
+685 QEN

-711 ELDPKDAVVW
+711 ELDPKNAEAW
-721 KFLGRA
+721 IFLGRA
-727 RVNQENHAGAEAAFE
+727 RINQENYAGAEAA
-742 KAVKLDP
+742 L
-749 KDAETW
+749 
-755 TFLGRVRVNQENN
+755 
-768 AGAEEALEKAA
+768 
-779 ELDPK
+779 
-784 DAVVWKF
+784 
-791 LGRARGMQKNYAGT
+791 
-805 GAALEKAIEL
+805 
-815 DPKDAKTWTLL
+815 
-826 GRVRGMQKNYAGTG
+826 
-840 AAYEKA
+840 EKA
-846 VELDSKDVV
+846 VELDPKN
-855 AWKWLGLVR
+855 AEIWKWLGAIRVN
-864 LMQKNHAGAEA
+864 QENYAGAEA

-881 ELDPKDAEIWK
+881 ELDPKDAKIWIS
-892 FLGYARFMQ
+892 LGYARFDQ
-901 KNYTGAE
+901 ENYPGAE

-919 IEKEVYGNLL
+919 FKKEVYGNLL
-929 EVLVNN
+929 EVLVND
-935 DRVPDMLPILDN
+935 DRVPDILPILDN
-947 ALSLKDAKIDF
+947 ALSLKDAENDF
-958 KAVIHF
+958 KVVIHF
-964 VRAFAFLYQQDRT
+964 IRAFAFLYQQDRT

-985 ATEHLEELVEEKKH
+985 ATKHLEELVEEKKH
-999 EVLGMVM
+999 EVLGIVM
-1006 DLLTDTLQ
+1006 DLLADTLQ

-1065 ARRIIDSITDEIR
+1065 ARRIIDSITEEIR

>member
-22 SFVASESLLEELIA
+22 SFVARESLLEELIA
-36 AIREQADAE
+36 SIREQADAE

-64 ALIYQTVKNSVDL
+64 ALVYQTVKNSADL
-77 NQRWIPLLMHEEE
+77 NQRWIPLMMHEEE

-110 IAHTDKKKSEAIFDF
+110 IADTDKKKSEAIFDF
-125 LDTQRNENKTQE
+125 LDMQRNRNKTQE

-158 LVFMENSDDIL
+158 LVFMENSDDIFS
-169 GRSISK
+169 RSISK

-203 KISKPSAPLYQF
+203 RISKPSAPLYQF
-215 FRIRSLELLTLEQSV
+215 FRIRSLELLKYEQSV
-230 DLMNRWSNSD
+230 DLMNRWRKSDIQLSEKNS
-240 TQLYEKR
+240 
-247 RSSFQ
+247 RSIKFD
-252 FNKDNYKLRALY
+252 KDDYKLLALH

-354 EKDSLVR
+354 EKESLIR

-375 TDHLFR
+375 TDSLFR
-381 FWHQW
+381 LWHQW

-415 SLKDDI
+415 SINDDI
-421 IGMHCK
+421 VGMHCK

-433 KTEDFKSLWEPLHK
+433 RTEHFKSLWEPLYK
-447 ESETMIIRYLEK
+447 DSETMIIRYLEK
-459 ADYQGLDKNLAMLQ
+459 EDYQGLDKKPAMLQ
-473 ETGIEPEKLLKKI
+473 KTGIEPGKLLKKI
-486 SGDLEDKGD
+486 VGELEGKGD
-495 IDNALKIAKKR
+495 MDNALKIAEKR
-506 IKNNKEDKDAWVDLA
+506 LENNKEDKDAWVDLA
-521 RLRFNQKNYAGA
+521 RLRFNQENYAGA
-533 EAAYEKAVE
+533 EAAFEKAVE
-542 LDPKDAVAWKFLGYA
+542 LDPKDA
-557 RGMQENDAGTE
+557 E
-568 AAFEKAVKLDPKD
+568 
-581 AETWTFL
+581 
-588 GRVRVNQKNHAGAE
+588 
-602 AALGKAIELDPKDA
+602 
-616 KTWTLLGA
+616 
-624 ARVNQENYAEAEAVL
+624 
-639 EKAAELDPKNAVA
+639 A
-652 WTLLGYAR
+652 WTLLGVAR
-660 GMQEN
+660 G
-665 DAGTEA
+665 
-671 AFEKAVKL
+671 
-679 DPKDAV
+679 
-685 TWKWLGYARVNQEN
+685 NQE
-699 NAGAEA
+699 
-705 ALEKAV
+705 
-711 ELDPKDAVVW
+711 
-721 KFLGRA
+721 
-727 RVNQENHAGAEAAFE
+727 
-742 KAVKLDP
+742 
-749 KDAETW
+749 
-755 TFLGRVRVNQENN
+755 
-768 AGAEEALEKAA
+768 
-779 ELDPK
+779 
-784 DAVVWKF
+784 
-791 LGRARGMQKNYAGT
+791 
-805 GAALEKAIEL
+805 
-815 DPKDAKTWTLL
+815 
-826 GRVRGMQKNYAGTG
+826 
-840 AAYEKA
+840 
-846 VELDSKDVV
+846 
-855 AWKWLGLVR
+855 
-864 LMQKNHAGAEA
+864 NHAGAEA

-881 ELDPKDAEIWK
+881 ELDPKDAEAWK
-892 FLGYARFMQ
+892 WLGGARNNQKNYAGAEVAFEKAVELDPKDAEAWKWLGHARGNQENHAGAEAAFEKAVELDPKDAEAWKWLGGARNNQKNYAGAEEAFEKAVELDPKDAEAWKWLGYARNNQENHAGAEEAFEKAVELDPKDAEAWKWLGGARGNQENYAGAEEAFEKAVELDPKDAEAWKWLGDARDDQENYAGAEEAFEKAVELDPKDAEAWKWLGGARYNQENYAGAEEAFEKAVELDPKDAWAWKWLGYARGNQENHAGAEAALEKAVELDPKDAWAWIFLGGARGNQ
-901 KNYTGAE
+901 KNNAGAE

-919 IEKEVYGNLL
+919 FEKEVYGDLL
-929 EVLVNN
+929 EVLVND
-935 DRVPDMLPILDN
+935 DRVPDILPILDN
-947 ALSLKDAKIDF
+947 ALSLKDAEIDF
-958 KAVIHF
+958 KTVIHF
-964 VRAFAFLYQQDRT
+964 IRAFAFLYQQDRT

-985 ATEHLEELVEEKKH
+985 ATEYLEELVEEKKH

-1014 KKNIRIH
+1014 KKNIRVH
-1021 RAYVAELRNISTELS
+1021 RTYVAELRNISTELS

-1078 EPVEKMIEEIKG
+1078 GPVEKMIEKIKG